1 MISVEEAQARVCGTI
16 KTLPHETV
24 SLMDAAGRVL
34 AEPII
39 ARRSQPPAAVSAM
52 DGYAVRAADVAT
64 VPVTLR
70 MIGAVP
76 AGGMFEGIVGPG
88 ECTRIFTGAPLPAG
102 ADTVV
107 IQEDT
112 SADGERIT
120 INEEEDAG
128 GNVRAAGLDFGAGDS
143 RLKAGT
149 LLSPRMLALAAAMNH
164 PWLKVIRRPRVA
176 ILATGD
182 EIVFPGEPI
191 GPSQIV
197 ASTSTSLAGFVAA
210 NGGEPILLGVA
221 QDTVAS
227 LREAAKEAAAVEMT
241 QAVDQAAQEREA
253 AVAAKDADVLVTI
266 GGASVGEHDLVQ
278 TALKQE
284 GLEVDFWKIAM
295 RPGKPLMVGKLGKSQ
310 VLGLPGNPVSSMVCA
325 MLFLRPLLYALQGRA
340 GGVPMPVMMPAGG
353 MLPANG
359 ARQDY
364 MRARFKDG
372 SPVPF
377 SVQDSSMLT
386 ALAEAD
392 GLIVRPPNAPATTPG
407 EVVPVLPLDGLL

>member
-1 MISVEEAQARVCGTI
+1 MISVEEAQARVCGNI
-16 KTLPHETV
+16 QTLRHEAV
-24 SLMDAAGRVL
+24 GLMDAAGRVL
-34 AEPII
+34 AGPIV

-52 DGYAVRAADVAT
+52 DGYAVRGADVAR
-64 VPVTLR
+64 VPVTLT

-76 AGGMFEGIVGPG
+76 AGGMFEGMVGPG

-112 SADGERIT
+112 TADGNRIT

-128 GNVRAAGLDFGAGDS
+128 GNVRAAGLDFGEGDA

-164 PWLKVIRRPRVA
+164 PWLNVIRRPRVA

-210 NGGEPILLGVA
+210 HGGEPVLLGVA
-221 QDTVAS
+221 RDTVES
-227 LREAAKEAAAVEMT
+227 LREAAAAA
-241 QAVDQAAQEREA
+241 R
-253 AVAAKDADVLVTI
+253 DADVLVTI

-310 VLGLPGNPVSSMVCA
+310 VLGLPGNPVSSLVCA
-325 MLFLRPLLYALQGRA
+325 ILFLRPLLFALQGRA
-340 GGVPMPVMMPAGG
+340 GGVPAPVMMPVGAP
-353 MLPANG
+353 LPANG
-359 ARQDY
+359 VRQDY

-377 SVQDSSMLT
+377 QVQDSSMLT

-392 GLIVRPPNAPATTPG
+392 GLIVRPPNAPATTPN

>member
-1 MISVEEAQARVCGTI
+1 MISVEEAQARVCGNVRM
-16 KTLPHETV
+16 LPHETV
-24 SLMDAAGRVL
+24 ALTDAAGRVL
-34 AEPII
+34 AEPLI

-52 DGYAVRAADVAT
+52 DGYAVRAADLT
-64 VPVTLR
+64 NVPVTLK
-70 MIGAVP
+70 MVGAVA
-76 AGGMFEGIVGPG
+76 AGGHFEGVLQSG

-102 ADTVV
+102 ADTIV

-112 SADGERIT
+112 DADGDRIT
-120 INEEEDAG
+120 MKEAESLG
-128 GNVRAAGLDFGAGDS
+128 RHVRKAGLDFAEGDA
-143 RLKAGT
+143 RLAQGT

-182 EIVFPGEPI
+182 EIVFPGEPM

-210 NGGEPILLGVA
+210 NGGEPVLLGVA
-221 QDTVAS
+221 QDTIES
-227 LREAAKEAAAVEMT
+227 LREAAA
-241 QAVDQAAQEREA
+241 
-253 AVAAKDADVLVTI
+253 AAKDADVLVTI

-295 RPGKPLMVGKLGKSQ
+295 RPGKPLMVGRLGNTQ
-310 VLGLPGNPVSSMVCA
+310 VLGLPGNPVSSLVCA
-325 MLFLRPLLYALQGRA
+325 VLFLRPLLYALQGRA
-340 GGVPMPVMMPAGG
+340 GGVPEPVMMPAGG
-353 MLPANG
+353 DLGANG
-359 ARQDY
+359 IRQDY
-364 MRARFKDG
+364 MRARIRDG
-372 SPVPF
+372 GPVPF

-392 GLIVRPPNAPATTPG
+392 GLIVRPPNAPAVKSG

>member
-24 SLMDAAGRVL
+24 GLMDAAGRVL
-34 AEPII
+34 AEPLL

-210 NGGEPILLGVA
+210 NGGEPVLLGVA

-227 LREAAKEAAAVEMT
+227 LREAAA
-241 QAVDQAAQEREA
+241 
-253 AVAAKDADVLVTI
+253 AAKDADVLVTI

-340 GGVPMPVMMPAGG
+340 GGVPVPVMMPAGG

-359 ARQDY
+359 VRQDY

>member
-1 MISVEEAQARVCGTI
+1 MISVEEAQARVCAGI
-16 KTLPHETV
+16 KPLAHETV
-24 SLMDAAGRVL
+24 GLMDAAGRVL
-34 AEPII
+34 AGPLH

-52 DGYAVRAADVAT
+52 DGYAVRGADLAS

-70 MIGAVP
+70 MVGAVA
-76 AGGMFEGIVGPG
+76 AGGHFDGVLQAG

-102 ADTVV
+102 ADTIV

-112 SADGERIT
+112 DADGDRIT
-120 INEEEDAG
+120 MKEAEPLG
-128 GNVRAAGLDFGAGDS
+128 RHVRKAGLDFGEGDA
-143 RLKAGT
+143 RLGEGT
-149 LLSPRMLALAAAMNH
+149 VLSPRMLALAAAMNH

-182 EIVFPGEPI
+182 EIVFPGEPM

-210 NGGEPILLGVA
+210 NGGEPVLLGVA
-221 QDTVAS
+221 QDTVES
-227 LREAAKEAAAVEMT
+227 LREAAAAA
-241 QAVDQAAQEREA
+241 R
-253 AVAAKDADVLVTI
+253 DADVLVTI

-295 RPGKPLMVGKLGKSQ
+295 RPGKPLMVGRLGNSQ
-310 VLGLPGNPVSSMVCA
+310 VLGLPGNPVSSLVCA
-325 MLFLRPLLYALQGRA
+325 VLFLRPLLYALQGRA
-340 GGVPMPVMMPAGG
+340 GGVPEPVMMTAGG
-353 MLPANG
+353 DLSANG
-359 ARQDY
+359 TRQDY
-364 MRARFKDG
+364 MRARFRDG
-372 SPVPF
+372 GPVPF

-392 GLIVRPPNAPATTPG
+392 GLIVRPPNAPAVKSG

>member
-1 MISVEEAQARVCGTI
+1 MISVEEAQARVCGGVQM
-16 KTLPHETV
+16 LAHETV

-34 AEPII
+34 TESIA

-52 DGYAVRAADVAT
+52 DGYAVRGADVAS
-64 VPVTLR
+64 VPVTLK

-76 AGGMFEGIVGPG
+76 AGGMFEGVVGAG
-88 ECTRIFTGAPLPAG
+88 ECTRIFTGAPLPDG

-112 SADGERIT
+112 TASGNQIT
-120 INEEEDAG
+120 INEVEETG
-128 GNVRAAGLDFGAGDS
+128 GNVRAAGLDFGEGDL
-143 RLKAGT
+143 RLGAGT

-197 ASTSTSLAGFVAA
+197 ASTSMSLAGFVAA

-221 QDTVAS
+221 HDTVES
-227 LREAAKEAAAVEMT
+227 L
-241 QAVDQAAQEREA
+241 REA
-253 AVAAKDADVLVTI
+253 AVAARDADVLVTI

-295 RPGKPLMVGKLGKSQ
+295 RPGKPLMVGKLCGSQ
-310 VLGLPGNPVSSMVCA
+310 VLGLPGNPVSSLVCA
-325 MLFLRPLLYALQGRA
+325 VLFLRPLLYALQGRA
-340 GGVPMPVMMPAGG
+340 GGVPAPVMMATGET
-353 MLPANG
+353 LQANG
-359 ARQDY
+359 IRQDY
-364 MRARFKDG
+364 MRAQFG
-372 SPVPF
+372 ENGLVSF
-377 SVQDSSMLT
+377 SMQDSSMLT
-386 ALAEAD
+386 ALAEAN

>member
-1 MISVEEAQARVCGTI
+1 MISVEEAQARVCGGLSV
-16 KTLPHETV
+16 LPHETV

-34 AEPII
+34 AEPIV

-52 DGYAVRAADVAT
+52 DGYAVRAADLAS
-64 VPVTLR
+64 VPVTLT

-76 AGGMFEGIVGPG
+76 AGGMFEGVVRQG
-88 ECTRIFTGAPLPAG
+88 ECTRIFTGAPLPDG

-112 SADGERIT
+112 DANGNQIT
-120 INEEEDAG
+120 MKEAEPLGRHI
-128 GNVRAAGLDFGAGDS
+128 RKAGLDFGEGDT
-143 RLKAGT
+143 RLGAGT
-149 LLSPRMLALAAAMNH
+149 MLSPRKLALAAAMNH
-164 PWLKVIRRPRVA
+164 PWLKVVRRPRVA

-191 GPSQIV
+191 GASQIV

-210 NGGEPILLGVA
+210 NGGEPVLLGVA
-221 QDTVAS
+221 QDTIES
-227 LREAAKEAAAVEMT
+227 LRKAAA
-241 QAVDQAAQEREA
+241 AAR
-253 AVAAKDADVLVTI
+253 DADVLVTI

-310 VLGLPGNPVSSMVCA
+310 VLGLPGNPVSSLVCA
-325 MLFLRPLLYALQGRA
+325 VLFLRPLLYALQGRA
-340 GGVPMPVMMPAGG
+340 DGVPQATNMMLGAG
-353 MLPANG
+353 LPANG
-359 ARQDY
+359 SRQDY
-364 MRARFKDG
+364 MRARFTENG
-372 SPVPF
+372 LVPF

-386 ALAEAD
+386 AMAEAD
-392 GLIVRPPNAPATTPG
+392 GLIVRPPNAPATTPD